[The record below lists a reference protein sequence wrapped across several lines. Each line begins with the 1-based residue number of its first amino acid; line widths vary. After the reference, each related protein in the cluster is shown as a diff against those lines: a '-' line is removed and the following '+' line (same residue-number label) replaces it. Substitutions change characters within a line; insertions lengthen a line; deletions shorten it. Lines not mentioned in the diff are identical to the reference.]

1 MKNLSLVLNIVL
13 IVAVAIL
20 FAMEFSDKE
29 ETHENEGQQVA
40 TESGLKVAYVQIDS
54 LLKSYDLYNDL
65 SKQFGDNQQRMESEL
80 QQKSQ
85 KLQRNAAD
93 LQEKMQQRLITQRQA
108 EAKQKQLMQ
117 AQQNL
122 VQLRDQL
129 TQKLANDQ
137 QVMNKQV
144 YDSVYSFLND
154 LNKKRHYDIIFSTA
168 QSNPI
173 LLADSTFDITNE
185 VIIGLNKRYSGK

>member
-29 ETHENEGQQVA
+29 ETHENEGQHVA
-40 TESGLKVAYVQIDS
+40 TESGFNVAYVQIDS
-54 LLKSYDLYNDL
+54 LLNSYDLYNDL

-85 KLQRNAAD
+85 KLQREASD
-93 LQEKMQQRLITQRQA
+93 LQQKMQQRLITQRQA
-108 EAKQKQLMQ
+108 DAKQKQLMQ

-129 TQKLANDQ
+129 TQKLSMSQ
-137 QVMNKQV
+137 QIMNKQV
-144 YDSVYSFLND
+144 FDSVRSFLND
-154 LNKKRHYDIIFSTA
+154 LNKKRHYKIVFSTA
-168 QSNPI
+168 QNNPI
-173 LLADSTFDITNE
+173 FIADPSLDITHE
-185 VIIGLNKRYSGK
+185 VIIGVNKRYSGK